1 MNTTTEINAM
11 TAQELTKIILN
22 QERLF
27 IVDVRNESDF
37 NNWKVE
43 GEQIE
48 IINLPYF
55 DLLDGVDHVL
65 EQIPENEPVLVICS
79 KEGSSIFVAEQ
90 LVEAGRSQ
98 LFYLQGGM
106 KSWSEYLEP
115 IKVAELQNGGEL
127 YQFVRIGKG
136 CLSYMIISEGE
147 AAVVDTLRMTDIY
160 EQFAL
165 EKRARIT
172 HTIDTHLHADHISG
186 GKKLAESIGATY
198 WLPSKDAEEL
208 TFDYAKLEDGHGIGL
223 VTCTLHYIPVTR
235 ICLMI

>member
-1 MNTTTEINAM
+1 MTTTTGINAM

-65 EQIPENEPVLVICS
+65 EHIPENEPVLVICA

-90 LVEAGRSQ
+90 LVEAGRSL

-115 IKVAELQNGGEL
+115 VKVVNYRMAENCINSFESA
-127 YQFVRIGKG
+127 K
-136 CLSYMIISEGE
+136 
-147 AAVVDTLRMTDIY
+147 AAFPI
-160 EQFAL
+160 
-165 EKRARIT
+165 
-172 HTIDTHLHADHISG
+172 
-186 GKKLAESIGATY
+186 
-198 WLPSKDAEEL
+198 
-208 TFDYAKLEDGHGIGL
+208 
-223 VTCTLHYIPVTR
+223 
-235 ICLMI
+235 